1 MIGVR
6 YVHSARG
13 NHFSKLVSFASILG
27 MALGLAVLLTIIS
40 IMNGFES
47 EIRQRV
53 LGLDG
58 HIEIEIVGAS
68 KLERRKLI
76 DLIKSS
82 QAETEVWPAVSRDVL
97 LQSGRSLLATEIRS
111 YSAQMQSVQ
120 RDLLMFLKEGN
131 TLTSSSQPF
140 SIVIGS
146 ELAAQLG
153 VGIADLVTVISP
165 DPRVTS
171 LGLSPRTKRFKVA
184 GIFEVGMSSSDSRL
198 AFIAEAD
205 AASFFRL
212 DDMYDRLD
220 VRLLDPAKA
229 SDFAKTIR
237 GSTKYPVRDWTEL
250 HGGLFQALR
259 TEKFLMFVLL
269 AVAAV
274 IALFNVVSILMV
286 SVDEKKKDVKIL
298 FSMGLTPSSIVG
310 VFLVQG
316 VITGMMGVVLGVLLG
331 YFLAS
336 NISEVV
342 FFLENILQFK
352 IFPPEIFY
360 ISEIPSVLLLSDFL
374 IVTLAASFLS
384 MLAPF
389 YPALRVARRAR
400 VWRES
405 L

>member
-1 MIGVR
+1 
-6 YVHSARG
+6 
-13 NHFSKLVSFASILG
+13 
-27 MALGLAVLLTIIS
+27 
-40 IMNGFES
+40 
-47 EIRQRV
+47 
-53 LGLDG
+53 
-58 HIEIEIVGAS
+58 
-68 KLERRKLI
+68 
-76 DLIKSS
+76 
-82 QAETEVWPAVSRDVL
+82 
-97 LQSGRSLLATEIRS
+97 
-111 YSAQMQSVQ
+111 
-120 RDLLMFLKEGN
+120 
-131 TLTSSSQPF
+131 
-140 SIVIGS
+140 
-146 ELAAQLG
+146 
-153 VGIADLVTVISP
+153 
-165 DPRVTS
+165 
-171 LGLSPRTKRFKVA
+171 
-184 GIFEVGMSSSDSRL
+184 
-198 AFIAEAD
+198 
-205 AASFFRL
+205 
-212 DDMYDRLD
+212 
-220 VRLLDPAKA
+220 
-229 SDFAKTIR
+229 
-237 GSTKYPVRDWTEL
+237 
-250 HGGLFQALR
+250 
-259 TEKFLMFVLL
+259 MFVLL